1 MTKTTQRNVLLREQ
15 YECIYIRWA
24 ETIDKVQVQVFVDW
38 MNGRL
43 TTLQTENEW

>member
-1 MTKTTQRNVLLREQ
+1 MSYLDRWIENSMSVYTCSETS
-15 YECIYIRWA
+15 RWA
-24 ETIDKVQVQVFVDW
+24 ETIDKVQVFVDW